1 MAPATPAQALRKLG
15 ILIAAFSAG
24 GLCCCQRDGRAK
36 SGAEVQ
42 AMVEKLYQTPE
53 PLARRTREIL
63 GTE

>member
-1 MAPATPAQALRKLG
+1 MAPTTPAQALRKLG
-15 ILIAAFSAG
+15 ILIAVSG
-24 GLCCCQRDGRAK
+24 GPCDCERGSRAK